1 MLRSLLRWWH
11 ARVTVVSP
19 TGSGFDRAS
28 RKPKVLI
35 LGVYL
40 ADRRNTVVHLVGAF
54 SRSAQFDVTQRWVAI
69 AGEPPDAAVA
79 AVTVERLQGVAPKFA
94 ILNRMLAQSAWQGFD
109 YLLFCDD
116 DIVVPRGFFDA
127 FLGYQ
132 IFCDF
137 ALAQPAR
144 TRSSYADRKFARAV
158 RGIRARRTRFVEIG
172 PLVSVRSDFAPRILP
187 FDESSPMGWGYD
199 FVWPVLA
206 EAAGLR
212 LGIVDATPVD
222 HSLRDQASAYSSQEA
237 SRAMI
242 AYLERTPHLKKQDA
256 FTVLQ
261 TY

>member
-11 ARVTVVSP
+11 AQVTVASP
-19 TGSGFDRAS
+19 PGPGGDRAS
-28 RKPKVLI
+28 GKPRVLI

-40 ADRRNTVVHLVGAF
+40 ADRRNTVGHLVDAF
-54 SRSAQFDVTQRWVAI
+54 SRSAQFEVTQRWVAI
-69 AGEPPDAAVA
+69 AGEPADAAVA
-79 AVTVERLQGVAPKFA
+79 AVTVEKLWVFTPKFA
-94 ILNRMLAQSAWQGFD
+94 ILNRMLARSSWQEYD
-109 YLLFCDD
+109 YLLLCDD
-116 DIVVPRGFFDA
+116 DIVLPRGFLDA
-127 FLGYQ
+127 FLSYQ
-132 IFCDF
+132 IACDF

-144 TRSSYADRKFARAV
+144 TRTSYADRKFARAV

-172 PLVSVRSDFAPRILP
+172 PLFCVRADLAPRLLP

-222 HSLRDQASAYSSQEA
+222 HSLRGQASAYSSKEA

-256 FTVLQ
+256 FTVLE

>member
-11 ARVTVVSP
+11 ARAAVACA
-19 TGSGFDRAS
+19 SGPGIDPAA
-28 RKPKVLI
+28 RKQRVLV

-40 ADRRNTVVHLVGAF
+40 ADRRNTVAHLVDVF
-54 SRSAQFDVTQRWVAI
+54 SRSARFEVTQRWVAI
-69 AGEPPDAAVA
+69 GGEPPDAAVA
-79 AVTVERLQGVAPKFA
+79 AVTVEQLRVVTPKFA
-94 ILNRMLAQSAWQGFD
+94 ILNRMLAQSDWQKYD

-116 DIVVPRGFFDA
+116 DIVVSKGFLDA
-127 FLGYQ
+127 FLSYQ
-132 IFCDF
+132 IACDF

-144 TRSSYADRKFARAV
+144 TRMSYADRKFARVV

-172 PLVSVRSDFAPRILP
+172 PLVSVRCDFAPRILP

-222 HSLRDQASAYSSQEA
+222 HSLRGQASAYSSIEA

-242 AYLERTPHLKKQDA
+242 AYLEKTPHLKKQDA
-256 FTVLQ
+256 FTVLE

>member
-11 ARVTVVSP
+11 ARAAVACA
-19 TGSGFDRAS
+19 SGPGIDPAA
-28 RKPKVLI
+28 RKQRVLV

-40 ADRRNTVVHLVGAF
+40 ADRRNTVAHLVDAF
-54 SRSAQFDVTQRWVAI
+54 SRSARFEVTQRWVAI

-79 AVTVERLQGVAPKFA
+79 AVTVEQLRVVTPKFA
-94 ILNRMLAQSAWQGFD
+94 ILNRMLAQSDWQKYD

-116 DIVVPRGFFDA
+116 DIVVSKGFLDA
-127 FLGYQ
+127 FLSYQ
-132 IFCDF
+132 ISCDF

-144 TRSSYADRKFARAV
+144 TRTSYADRKFARV
-158 RGIRARRTRFVEIG
+158 MRGIRARRTRFVEIG
-172 PLVSVRSDFAPRILP
+172 PLVSVRCDFAPRILP

-222 HSLRDQASAYSSQEA
+222 HSLRGQASAYSSIDA

-242 AYLERTPHLKKQDA
+242 AYLERTPHLEKQDA
-256 FTVLQ
+256 FTVLE

>member
-11 ARVTVVSP
+11 ARATVVSAP
-19 TGSGFDRAS
+19 GPGIDRTA
-28 RKPKVLI
+28 RKPSVLI

-40 ADRRNTVVHLVGAF
+40 ADRSNTVAHLVAAF
-54 SRSAQFDVTQRWVAI
+54 SRSARFEVTQRWVAI
-69 AGEPPDAAVA
+69 GGEPPDAAVA
-79 AVTVERLQGVAPKFA
+79 AVTVERLRLATPKFA
-94 ILNRMLAQSAWQGFD
+94 ILNRMLAQADWPNCD

-116 DIVVPRGFFDA
+116 DIVVPRGFLDA
-127 FLGYQ
+127 FLGFQ
-132 IFCDF
+132 IACDF

-172 PLVSVRSDFAPRILP
+172 PLVSVRRDFAPRILP

-222 HSLRDQASAYSSQEA
+222 HSLRGQASAYSSTEA

-242 AYLERTPHLKKQDA
+242 AYLARTPHLQKQDA
-256 FTVLQ
+256 FTVLE

>member
-11 ARVTVVSP
+11 ARVSVASAP
-19 TGSGFDRAS
+19 GPHTGRAA
-28 RKPKVLI
+28 RKPSVLV

-40 ADRRNTVVHLVGAF
+40 ADRRNTVSHLVDAF
-54 SRSAQFDVTQRWVAI
+54 SRSLRFEVTQRWVAI

-79 AVTVERLQGVAPKFA
+79 AVTVERLRVVRPKFV
-94 ILNRMLAQSAWQGFD
+94 ILNRVLAQSGWQAYD
-109 YLLFCDD
+109 YLLLCDD
-116 DIVVPRGFFDA
+116 DIVLPRGFLDA

-132 IFCDF
+132 IACDF

-144 TRSSYADRKFARAV
+144 TRTSHADRKFARAM

-172 PLVSVRSDFAPRILP
+172 PLVSVRCDFAPRILP

-206 EAAGLR
+206 ESAGLR

-222 HSLRDQASAYSSQEA
+222 HSLRGQASAYSAGEA

-242 AYLERTPHLKKQDA
+242 AYLDRTPHLKKQDA
-256 FTVLQ
+256 FTVLE

>member
-11 ARVTVVSP
+11 ARASVASAP
-19 TGSGFDRAS
+19 GPGIDRAS
-28 RKPKVLI
+28 RKPKVLV

-40 ADRRNTVVHLVGAF
+40 ADRRNTVSHLVGAF
-54 SRSAQFDVTQRWVAI
+54 SGSARFEVTQRWVAV
-69 AGEPPDAAVA
+69 AGGPPDAAVA
-79 AVTVERLQGVAPKFA
+79 AVTVEQLRVVTPKFA
-94 ILNRMLAQSAWQGFD
+94 ILNRMLAQSEWRNFD
-109 YLLFCDD
+109 YLLLCDD
-116 DIVVPRGFFDA
+116 DIVLPRGFLDA

-132 IFCDF
+132 IACDF

-172 PLVSVRSDFAPRILP
+172 PLVSVRSDFAPRMLP

-222 HSLRDQASAYSSQEA
+222 HSLRGQASAYSSNEA

-256 FTVLQ
+256 FTVLE